1 MNNIIKR
8 IRLDNKK
15 LNSDAHRKRK
25 MNNIRPKVRLNFY

>member
-1 MNNIIKR
+1 MNSIIKR
-8 IRLDNKK
+8 IRSNNKK